1 MALPAPLLLIV
12 GMHRSGCSLVGSLLT
27 ACGIAMPTTLNAG
40 EITNLQEQLLIDL
53 ERWWPAP
60 RGMQPLPEGWLSS
73 PRGQTALAELIALLR
88 VERDRQQGPWAITD
102 PRSSLLLPLWKAA
115 CQELEIPLR
124 LLLASRDPAEVMV
137 SLVRRDQA
145 ATGMDG
151 WRAQRLW
158 WHHNA
163 QVLRDGRDLPL
174 QVLSY
179 GQWFDPQKALQQ
191 LKSLAPEMAPS
202 ELRAILASTVKPSHR
217 RSHQQALPSGLAPQ
231 VKDLHRRLEALA
243 LESCQ
248 RDSVL
253 GWLEQQPELPAV
265 APLPRL
271 RSRVKRHVNTWRG
284 RPPTNHVATH
294 PWGYLVE
301 MVCGSQGPVA
311 EHLLASWL
319 EHSFRDFELAR
330 FSALPG
336 PAPQAEPWLASSAT
350 ATIQVR
356 GGDLNSW
363 PTHALVQ
370 RCPVENRT
378 TIRAVACGSAEASP
392 VLLNLAALNLQE
404 GPAAAK
410 ELLNWT
416 QFERVWD
423 TDPER
428 VRILRQFGVN
438 ASWLN
443 PSNETPQTTPQA
455 EPWQAQHPV
464 VHIQVRGGDLNSWP
478 THALVQHCPIHGHSS
493 ITAVP
498 CGSADASPVLLNL
511 AALEC
516 TPASTFQAELQLWS
530 ECERVWD
537 PDPERVALLRQLG
550 IQASWLHPQTST
562 NGYLTPSAAT
572 WALCSQQLG
581 LATPSELA
589 QLGSSLCLGSNSP
602 QLDGQLEP
610 PLLGIPGFAN
620 LSIKTREQAHLQALW
635 LQGCLQAGLE
645 LVVFQ
650 RAPSA
655 ADQQSWGDLVQP
667 NQPGR
672 APILLLDADD
682 PNGPREL
689 LDELAWYRQ
698 GCPAPIPCSTLSP
711 NSQVVAEHRHNATCT
726 LAVCISLYNY
736 GPRIHQALASVAAQ
750 EGIHG
755 LELIVVD
762 DASTDNGAAV
772 VESWM
777 AQHHQRFA
785 RCLLLQHNS
794 NGGLASARNTAFAA
808 AESPWCFVL
817 DADNQ
822 LSPLALA
829 HCGKLA
835 EGSDPRC
842 AVVHSL
848 IRVQPEP
855 GCHDPRQL
863 VSDRPW
869 QQELFKP
876 GNYIDA
882 MALVRRSA
890 WQAVGGY
897 THIPGGWEDFDFWC
911 CLIDAGWHGV
921 LCPQVLATYT
931 SHGDSMRNSNTNQ
944 HTYRLSRL
952 LQARHPWLELR
963 QAQNHAVWPSA

>member
-1 MALPAPLLLIV
+1 M
-12 GMHRSGCSLVGSLLT
+12 
-27 ACGIAMPTTLNAG
+27 
-40 EITNLQEQLLIDL
+40 
-53 ERWWPAP
+53 
-60 RGMQPLPEGWLSS
+60 
-73 PRGQTALAELIALLR
+73 
-88 VERDRQQGPWAITD
+88 
-102 PRSSLLLPLWKAA
+102 
-115 CQELEIPLR
+115 
-124 LLLASRDPAEVMV
+124 
-137 SLVRRDQA
+137 
-145 ATGMDG
+145 
-151 WRAQRLW
+151 
-158 WHHNA
+158 
-163 QVLRDGRDLPL
+163 
-174 QVLSY
+174 
-179 GQWFDPQKALQQ
+179 
-191 LKSLAPEMAPS
+191 
-202 ELRAILASTVKPSHR
+202 
-217 RSHQQALPSGLAPQ
+217 
-231 VKDLHRRLEALA
+231 KDLHRRLEALA
-243 LESCQ
+243 LDPCR

-438 ASWLN
+438 ASWLNPSNETPQTTPQAEPWQAQHPVVHIQVRGGDLNSWPTHALVQRCPVENRTTIRAVACGSADASPVLLNLAALECTPASTFQAELQLWSECERVWDPDPERVALLRQLGIQASWLN

-698 GCPAPIPCSTLSP
+698 GCPAPIPCSTPSP

-921 LCPQVLATYT
+921 LWPQV
-931 SHGDSMRNSNTNQ
+931 
-944 HTYRLSRL
+944 
-952 LQARHPWLELR
+952 
-963 QAQNHAVWPSA
+963 